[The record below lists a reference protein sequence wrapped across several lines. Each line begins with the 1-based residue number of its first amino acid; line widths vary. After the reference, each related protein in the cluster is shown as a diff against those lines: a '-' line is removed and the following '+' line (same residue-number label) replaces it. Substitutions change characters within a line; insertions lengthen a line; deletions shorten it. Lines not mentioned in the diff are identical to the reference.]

1 MESAVSL
8 MIGYGEFTVQV
19 RNDLKPMDT
28 WQYFSY
34 HPSLIQDRTKT
45 FCFKDNN
52 GYEAFIEVPVLSD
65 GRLDRDNAIYING
78 KMDRN
83 ETYSYFKHDKI
94 DAWDYLGYNALR

>member
-1 MESAVSL
+1 

-34 HPSLIQDRTKT
+34 HPSLIQDIEQKP
-45 FCFKDNN
+45 FVLKINN

-78 KMDRN
+78 KN
-83 ETYSYFKHDKI
+83 
-94 DAWDYLGYNALR
+94 G

>member
-1 MESAVSL
+1 

-65 GRLDRDNAIYING
+65 GRLDRDNAIYINS
-78 KMDRN
+78 KM
-83 ETYSYFKHDKI
+83 EQEKWIEMKHIPILNMTK
-94 DAWDYLGYNALR
+94 